1 VSNTI
6 YINAK
11 TTAFINYRLTNKG
24 NALQFLR
31 INTVMKKIIIAIVIA
46 AIAVGVYVF
55 LTKPKAPIAGVA
67 AQEAALIYDAEVT
80 KIDAATRTVTLKN
93 ADGETSIVAGPEVK
107 NFAEI
112 KVGDRF
118 DVVYELA
125 VAIEL
130 VKVKNSG
137 TTSEQVTTSTTT
149 APQGDKP
156 GMITT
161 NTVTATANVEAI
173 DTAKNIVSLK
183 GPQGNVFKVKVQNPD
198 LMKDIAVNDQVKVVY
213 TEAIAAVV
221 SAPATKK

>member
-1 VSNTI
+1 
-6 YINAK
+6 
-11 TTAFINYRLTNKG
+11 
-24 NALQFLR
+24 
-31 INTVMKKIIIAIVIA
+31 MKKIIIAVVIA
-46 AIAVGVYVF
+46 AIAVGGYLF

-67 AQEAALIYDAEVT
+67 AQESALIYDGEVT

-93 ADGETSIVAGPEVK
+93 KDGETSIVAGPEVK
-107 NFAEI
+107 NFSEI
-112 KVGDRF
+112 KVGDHF

-130 VKVKNSG
+130 VKVKNPG
-137 TTSEQVTTSTTT
+137 TTSEQVSTSTTT

-173 DTAKNIVSLK
+173 DAAKNIVSLK
-183 GPQGNVFKVKVQNPD
+183 GPQGNIFKVKVQNPD

-221 SAPATKK
+221 TAPAAKK

>member
-1 VSNTI
+1 
-6 YINAK
+6 
-11 TTAFINYRLTNKG
+11 
-24 NALQFLR
+24 
-31 INTVMKKIIIAIVIA
+31 MKKIIIAVVIA
-46 AIAVGVYVF
+46 AIAAGGYF
-55 LTKPKAPIAGVA
+55 YLTKPKAPIAGVA
-67 AQEAALIYDAEVT
+67 AQEAALLYDGEVT

-93 ADGETSIVAGPEVK
+93 QDGETSIVAGPEVK

-112 KVGDRF
+112 KVGDHF

-130 VKVKNSG
+130 VKVKNPG
-137 TTSEQVTTSTTT
+137 VTSEQVTTSTAT

-173 DTAKNIVSLK
+173 DAAKGIVSLK
-183 GPQGNVFKVKVQNPD
+183 GPQGNIFKVKVQNPD

-221 SAPATKK
+221 SAPAKK

>member
-1 VSNTI
+1 
-6 YINAK
+6 
-11 TTAFINYRLTNKG
+11 
-24 NALQFLR
+24 
-31 INTVMKKIIIAIVIA
+31 MKKIIIAVVIA
-46 AIAVGVYVF
+46 AIAVGGYF
-55 LTKPKAPIAGVA
+55 YLTKPKAPIAGVA
-67 AQEAALIYDAEVT
+67 AQESALIYDGEVT
-80 KIDAATRTVTLKN
+80 KIDPATRTVTLKN
-93 ADGETSIVAGPEVK
+93 NDGETSIVAGPEVK

-130 VKVKNSG
+130 VKVKNPG
-137 TTSEQVTTSTTT
+137 TTSEQVSTSTTT

-161 NTVTATANVEAI
+161 NTVTATATIEAI
-173 DTAKNIVSLK
+173 DATKNVVSLK
-183 GPQGNVFKVKVQNPD
+183 GPQGNIFKVKVQNPD

-221 SAPATKK
+221 SAPAKK

>member
-1 VSNTI
+1 
-6 YINAK
+6 
-11 TTAFINYRLTNKG
+11 
-24 NALQFLR
+24 
-31 INTVMKKIIIAIVIA
+31 MKKIIIVIVIA
-46 AIAVGVYVF
+46 AIAVGAYFV
-55 LTKPKAPIAGVA
+55 LNKPKAPIAGVA
-67 AQEAALIYDAEVT
+67 AEESALIYDGEVT

-93 ADGETSIVAGPEVK
+93 KDGESTIVAGPEVK

-112 KVGDRF
+112 KVGDHF

-130 VKVKNSG
+130 VKVKNPG
-137 TTSEQVTTSTTT
+137 TTTEQVTTSTTT

-161 NTVTATANVEAI
+161 NTVTASATIESI
-173 DTAKNIVSLK
+173 DAVKNIVTLK
-183 GPQGNVFKVKVQNPD
+183 GPQGNIFQVKVKNPD

-221 SAPATKK
+221 SAPAAKK

>member
-1 VSNTI
+1 
-6 YINAK
+6 
-11 TTAFINYRLTNKG
+11 
-24 NALQFLR
+24 
-31 INTVMKKIIIAIVIA
+31 MKKIIIAVVIA
-46 AIAVGVYVF
+46 AIAVGGYLF
-55 LTKPKAPIAGVA
+55 LTKPKAPIAGMA
-67 AQEAALIYDAEVT
+67 AQEAALIYDGEVT
-80 KIDAATRTVTLKN
+80 KIDPATRTVTLKN
-93 ADGETSIVAGPEVK
+93 KDGETSIVAGPEVK

-112 KVGDRF
+112 KVGDHF

-130 VKVKNSG
+130 VKVKNPG
-137 TTSEQVTTSTTT
+137 TTSEQVSTSTTT

-173 DTAKNIVSLK
+173 DAAKNIVSLK
-183 GPQGNVFKVKVQNPD
+183 GPQGNIFKVKVQNPD

-221 SAPATKK
+221 SAPAKK

>member
-1 VSNTI
+1 
-6 YINAK
+6 
-11 TTAFINYRLTNKG
+11 
-24 NALQFLR
+24 
-31 INTVMKKIIIAIVIA
+31 MKKIIIAIVIA
-46 AIAVGVYVF
+46 AIAVGGYF
-55 LTKPKAPIAGVA
+55 YLTKPKAPIAGVA
-67 AQEAALIYDAEVT
+67 AQESALIYDGEVT

-93 ADGETSIVAGPEVK
+93 QDGETSIVAGPEVK

-112 KVGDRF
+112 KVGDHF

-130 VKVKNSG
+130 VKVKNPG
-137 TTSEQVTTSTTT
+137 TTSEQVSTSTTT

-161 NTVTATANVEAI
+161 NTVTATANVESI
-173 DTAKNIVSLK
+173 DAAKNIVSLK
-183 GPQGNVFKVKVQNPD
+183 GPQGNIFKVKVQNPD

-221 SAPATKK
+221 TAPAKK

>member
-1 VSNTI
+1 
-6 YINAK
+6 
-11 TTAFINYRLTNKG
+11 
-24 NALQFLR
+24 
-31 INTVMKKIIIAIVIA
+31 MKKIIIAIIIA
-46 AIAVGVYVF
+46 AIAVGAYLF
-55 LTKPKAPIAGVA
+55 LTKPQAPVAAVA
-67 AQEAALIYDAEVT
+67 AQESALIYDGEVT

-93 ADGETSIVAGPEVK
+93 QDGETSIVAGPEVK

-130 VKVKNSG
+130 VKVKNPG
-137 TTSEQVTTSTTT
+137 TTGEQTTTTTTT
-149 APQGDKP
+149 APQGEKP

-161 NTVTATANVEAI
+161 NTITATANVEAI
-173 DTAKNIVSLK
+173 DAAKNTVSLK
-183 GPQGNVFKVKVQNPD
+183 GPQGNIFKVKVQNPE

-221 SAPATKK
+221 SAPVAKK

>member
-1 VSNTI
+1 
-6 YINAK
+6 
-11 TTAFINYRLTNKG
+11 
-24 NALQFLR
+24 
-31 INTVMKKIIIAIVIA
+31 MKKLLIIIVIA
-46 AIAVGVYVF
+46 AIAIGAYFV
-55 LTKPKAPIAGVA
+55 LTKPKAPIAAVV
-67 AQEAALIYDAEVT
+67 AQESALLYDGEVI
-80 KIDAATRTVTLKN
+80 KIDAATRTITLKN
-93 ADGETSIVAGPEVK
+93 QDGESTIVAGPEVK

-125 VAIEL
+125 VAVEL
-130 VKVKNSG
+130 VKVKNPG
-137 TTSEQVTTSTTT
+137 APSEQVTTSTAT

-161 NTVTATANVEAI
+161 NTVTAVANVEAI

-183 GPQGNVFKVKVQNPD
+183 GPQGNIFKVKVQNPD

-221 SAPATKK
+221 SAPAAKK

>member
-1 VSNTI
+1 
-6 YINAK
+6 
-11 TTAFINYRLTNKG
+11 
-24 NALQFLR
+24 
-31 INTVMKKIIIAIVIA
+31 MKKIIIAIVIA
-46 AIAVGVYVF
+46 AIAVGAYLF
-55 LTKPKAPIAGVA
+55 LTKPKAPIAGVV
-67 AQEAALIYDAEVT
+67 AQEAALIYDGEVT

-93 ADGETSIVAGPEVK
+93 KDGETSIVAGPEVK

-130 VKVKNSG
+130 VKVKNPG
-137 TTSEQVTTSTTT
+137 TTSEQVTTNTTT

-161 NTVTATANVEAI
+161 NTVTATASVEAI
-173 DTAKNIVSLK
+173 DTTKNIVSLK
-183 GPQGNVFKVKVQNPD
+183 GPQGNIFKVKVQNPD

-221 SAPATKK
+221 SAPAAKK

>member
-1 VSNTI
+1 
-6 YINAK
+6 
-11 TTAFINYRLTNKG
+11 
-24 NALQFLR
+24 
-31 INTVMKKIIIAIVIA
+31 MKKIIIAVVIA
-46 AIAVGVYVF
+46 AIAVGGYLF

-67 AQEAALIYDAEVT
+67 AQESALIYDGEVT

-93 ADGETSIVAGPEVK
+93 KDGETSIVAGPEVK

-112 KVGDRF
+112 KVGDHF

-130 VKVKNSG
+130 VKVKNPG
-137 TTSEQVTTSTTT
+137 TTSEQVSTSTTT

-161 NTVTATANVEAI
+161 KTITATANVEAI
-173 DTAKNIVSLK
+173 DAAKNIVSLK
-183 GPQGNVFKVKVQNPD
+183 GPQGNIFKVKVQNPD
-198 LMKDIAVNDQVKVVY
+198 LLKDIAVNDQVKVVY

-221 SAPATKK
+221 SAPAKK

>member
-1 VSNTI
+1 
-6 YINAK
+6 
-11 TTAFINYRLTNKG
+11 
-24 NALQFLR
+24 
-31 INTVMKKIIIAIVIA
+31 MKKIIIAVVVA
-46 AIAVGVYVF
+46 AIAVGGYLY

-67 AQEAALIYDAEVT
+67 AQESALIYDGEVI

-93 ADGETSIVAGPEVK
+93 QDGESTIVAGPEVK

-130 VKVKNSG
+130 VKVKNPG

-161 NTVTATANVEAI
+161 NTVTASATVEAI
-173 DTAKNIVSLK
+173 DTAKNVVTLK
-183 GPQGNVFKVKVQNPD
+183 GPQGNIFKVKVKNPD

-221 SAPATKK
+221 SAPAKK

>member
-1 VSNTI
+1 MVMYFKYLKDQTI
-6 YINAK
+6 
-11 TTAFINYRLTNKG
+11 
-24 NALQFLR
+24 
-31 INTVMKKIIIAIVIA
+31 MKKIIIAVVIA
-46 AIAVGVYVF
+46 AIAVGSYF
-55 LTKPKAPIAGVA
+55 YLTKPKAPIAGVA
-67 AQEAALIYDAEVT
+67 AQEAALIYDGEVT
-80 KIDAATRTVTLKN
+80 KVDAATRTVTLKN
-93 ADGETSIVAGPEVK
+93 KDGETSIVAGPEVK

-112 KVGDRF
+112 KVGDHF
-118 DVVYELA
+118 DVVYEMA

-130 VKVKNSG
+130 VKVKNPG
-137 TTSEQVTTSTTT
+137 VTSEQVTTSTAT

-173 DTAKNIVSLK
+173 DTTKNVVSLK

-221 SAPATKK
+221 SAPAAKK

>member
-1 VSNTI
+1 
-6 YINAK
+6 
-11 TTAFINYRLTNKG
+11 
-24 NALQFLR
+24 
-31 INTVMKKIIIAIVIA
+31 MKKIIIVIVIA
-46 AIAVGVYVF
+46 AIAVGGYLY
-55 LTKPKAPIAGVA
+55 LTKPKAPIASVA
-67 AQEAALIYDAEVT
+67 AQESALLYDGEVT
-80 KIDAATRTVTLKN
+80 KIDTATRTVTLKN
-93 ADGETSIVAGPEVK
+93 NEGETSIVAGPEVK

-130 VKVKNSG
+130 VKVKNPG
-137 TTSEQVTTSTTT
+137 ATSEQVSTSTVT

-161 NTVTATANVEAI
+161 NTVTATANIEAI
-173 DTAKNIVSLK
+173 DATKNVVSLK
-183 GPQGNVFKVKVQNPD
+183 GPQGNIFKVKVQNPD

-221 SAPATKK
+221 STPAAKK

>member
-1 VSNTI
+1 
-6 YINAK
+6 
-11 TTAFINYRLTNKG
+11 
-24 NALQFLR
+24 
-31 INTVMKKIIIAIVIA
+31 MKKIIIAIVIA
-46 AIAVGVYVF
+46 AIAVGGYLF

-67 AQEAALIYDAEVT
+67 AQESALIYDGEVT

-93 ADGETSIVAGPEVK
+93 KDGETSIVAGPEVK

-112 KVGDRF
+112 KVGDHF

-130 VKVKNSG
+130 VKVKNPG
-137 TTSEQVTTSTTT
+137 TTSEQVSTSTTT

-173 DTAKNIVSLK
+173 DTTKNVVSLK

-221 SAPATKK
+221 TAPAAKK

>member
-1 VSNTI
+1 MYFKYLKDQTI
-6 YINAK
+6 
-11 TTAFINYRLTNKG
+11 
-24 NALQFLR
+24 
-31 INTVMKKIIIAIVIA
+31 MKKIIIAVVIA
-46 AIAVGVYVF
+46 AIAVGSYF
-55 LTKPKAPIAGVA
+55 YLTKPKAPIAGVA
-67 AQEAALIYDAEVT
+67 AQEAALIYDGEVT
-80 KIDAATRTVTLKN
+80 KVDAATRTVTLKN
-93 ADGETSIVAGPEVK
+93 KDGETSIVAGPEVK

-112 KVGDRF
+112 KVGDHF
-118 DVVYELA
+118 DVVYEMA

-130 VKVKNSG
+130 VKVKNPG
-137 TTSEQVTTSTTT
+137 VTSEQVTTSTAT

-173 DTAKNIVSLK
+173 DTTKNVVSLK

-221 SAPATKK
+221 SAPAAKK

>member
-1 VSNTI
+1 
-6 YINAK
+6 
-11 TTAFINYRLTNKG
+11 
-24 NALQFLR
+24 
-31 INTVMKKIIIAIVIA
+31 MKKIIIAVVVA
-46 AIAVGVYVF
+46 AIAVGGYF
-55 LTKPKAPIAGVA
+55 YLTKPKAPIAGVA
-67 AQEAALIYDAEVT
+67 AQESALIYDGEVT

-93 ADGETSIVAGPEVK
+93 NDGETTIVAGPEVK

-118 DVVYELA
+118 DVVYEMA

-130 VKVKNSG
+130 VKVKNPG
-137 TTSEQVTTSTTT
+137 VTGEQVTTSTAT

-173 DTAKNIVSLK
+173 DAAKNIVSLK
-183 GPQGNVFKVKVQNPD
+183 GPQGNIVKVKVQNPD

-221 SAPATKK
+221 SAPAKK

>member
-1 VSNTI
+1 
-6 YINAK
+6 
-11 TTAFINYRLTNKG
+11 
-24 NALQFLR
+24 
-31 INTVMKKIIIAIVIA
+31 MKKIIIAIVIA
-46 AIAVGVYVF
+46 AIAVGAYLF

-67 AQEAALIYDAEVT
+67 AQEAALIYDGEVT

-93 ADGETSIVAGPEVK
+93 KDGETSIVAGPEVK

-118 DVVYELA
+118 YVVYELA

-130 VKVKNSG
+130 VKVKNPG

-173 DTAKNIVSLK
+173 DAAKNIVSLK
-183 GPQGNVFKVKVQNPD
+183 GPQCNIFKVKVQNPD

-221 SAPATKK
+221 SAPAAKK

>member
-1 VSNTI
+1 
-6 YINAK
+6 
-11 TTAFINYRLTNKG
+11 
-24 NALQFLR
+24 
-31 INTVMKKIIIAIVIA
+31 MKKIIIAVVIA
-46 AIAVGVYVF
+46 AIAVGGYLY

-67 AQEAALIYDAEVT
+67 AQESALIYDGEVT
-80 KIDAATRTVTLKN
+80 KIDPATRTVTLKN
-93 ADGETSIVAGPEVK
+93 NDGETSIVAGPEVK

-130 VKVKNSG
+130 VKVKNPG
-137 TTSEQVTTSTTT
+137 TTSEQVSTSTTT

-161 NTVTATANVEAI
+161 NTVTATATIEAI
-173 DTAKNIVSLK
+173 DATKNVVSLK
-183 GPQGNVFKVKVQNPD
+183 GPQGNIFKVKVQNPD

-221 SAPATKK
+221 SAPAKK

>member
-1 VSNTI
+1 
-6 YINAK
+6 
-11 TTAFINYRLTNKG
+11 
-24 NALQFLR
+24 
-31 INTVMKKIIIAIVIA
+31 MKKILIVVVLA
-46 AIAVGVYVF
+46 AIAAGAYF
-55 LTKPKAPIAGVA
+55 TLNKPKAPVAAVA
-67 AQEAALIYDAEVT
+67 AQEAALIYDGEVI

-93 ADGETSIVAGPEVK
+93 QDGESTIVAGPEVK

-125 VAIEL
+125 IAIEL
-130 VKVKNSG
+130 VKVKNPG
-137 TTSEQVTTSTTT
+137 VTGEQVTTTTAT

-161 NTVTATANVEAI
+161 NTITATANIEAI
-173 DTAKNIVSLK
+173 DAAKNIVSLK
-183 GPQGNVFKVKVQNPD
+183 GPEGNIFKVKVQNPD

-221 SAPATKK
+221 SAPVAKK

>member
-1 VSNTI
+1 
-6 YINAK
+6 
-11 TTAFINYRLTNKG
+11 
-24 NALQFLR
+24 
-31 INTVMKKIIIAIVIA
+31 MKKIITAIVIA
-46 AIAVGVYVF
+46 AVAVGGYF
-55 LTKPKAPIAGVA
+55 YLTKPKAPIAGA
-67 AQEAALIYDAEVT
+67 TAQESALIYDGEVI

-93 ADGETSIVAGPEVK
+93 KDGETSIVAGPEVK

-112 KVGDRF
+112 KVGDHF

-130 VKVKNSG
+130 VKVKNPG
-137 TTSEQVTTSTTT
+137 VTGEQVTTSTAT

-173 DTAKNIVSLK
+173 DAAKNIVSLK
-183 GPQGNVFKVKVQNPD
+183 GPQGNIIKVKVQNPD

-221 SAPATKK
+221 SAPAKK

>member
-1 VSNTI
+1 
-6 YINAK
+6 
-11 TTAFINYRLTNKG
+11 
-24 NALQFLR
+24 
-31 INTVMKKIIIAIVIA
+31 MKKIIIAIIIA
-46 AIAVGVYVF
+46 AIAVGAYLF
-55 LTKPKAPIAGVA
+55 LTKPQAPVAAVA
-67 AQEAALIYDAEVT
+67 AQESALIYDGEVT

-93 ADGETSIVAGPEVK
+93 QDGETSIVAGPEVK

-130 VKVKNSG
+130 VKVKNPG
-137 TTSEQVTTSTTT
+137 TTGEQTTTTTTT
-149 APQGDKP
+149 APQGEKP

-161 NTVTATANVEAI
+161 NTITATANVEAI
-173 DTAKNIVSLK
+173 DAVKNTVSLK
-183 GPQGNVFKVKVQNPD
+183 GPQGNIVKVKVQNPD

-221 SAPATKK
+221 SAPVAKK

>member
-1 VSNTI
+1 
-6 YINAK
+6 
-11 TTAFINYRLTNKG
+11 
-24 NALQFLR
+24 
-31 INTVMKKIIIAIVIA
+31 MKKIIIAIVIA
-46 AIAVGVYVF
+46 VIAVGGYF
-55 LTKPKAPIAGVA
+55 YLTKPKAPIAGVA
-67 AQEAALIYDAEVT
+67 AQESALIYDGEVT

-93 ADGETSIVAGPEVK
+93 KDGETSIVAGPEVK

-112 KVGDRF
+112 KVGDHF

-130 VKVKNSG
+130 VKVKNPG
-137 TTSEQVTTSTTT
+137 TTSEQVSTSTTT

-161 NTVTATANVEAI
+161 NTVTATASVEAI

-183 GPQGNVFKVKVQNPD
+183 GPQGNIFKVKVQNPD

-213 TEAIAAVV
+213 TEAVAAVV
-221 SAPATKK
+221 SAPTKK

>member
-1 VSNTI
+1 
-6 YINAK
+6 
-11 TTAFINYRLTNKG
+11 
-24 NALQFLR
+24 
-31 INTVMKKIIIAIVIA
+31 MKKIIIAIVIA
-46 AIAVGVYVF
+46 AIAVGAYVF

-67 AQEAALIYDAEVT
+67 AQEAALIYDGEVT

-130 VKVKNSG
+130 VKVKNPG

-161 NTVTATANVEAI
+161 NTVTASATIESI
-173 DTAKNIVSLK
+173 DAVKNIVTLK
-183 GPQGNVFKVKVQNPD
+183 GPQGNLFKVKVKNPD

-221 SAPATKK
+221 SAPAAKK